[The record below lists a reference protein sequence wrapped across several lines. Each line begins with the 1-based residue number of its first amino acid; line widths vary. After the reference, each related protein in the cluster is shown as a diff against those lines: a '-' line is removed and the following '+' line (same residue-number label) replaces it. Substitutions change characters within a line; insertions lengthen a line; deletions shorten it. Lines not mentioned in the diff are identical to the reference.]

1 MPVLQLTL
9 EAEPPGAH
17 HRRGGGSVGGAAP
30 ARRGVRMRGPALAT
44 TSRQLQPQHPRRGL
58 LGAPPPPAQGLSSTS
73 SSTTTTT
80 TTTTASLGAG
90 SSLLRPTAAARKRA
104 PDEASL
110 RRQRKNDREDRRW
123 EEPSVAWVHTIR
135 PTAEDDA
142 AAQEGSSGER
152 QASLPVTEQQ
162 QNQLASL
169 VDHQHTGAAAGGA
182 RTTRTWRGRSAPS
195 KRRSGDGI
203 GC

>member
-1 MPVLQLTL
+1 
-9 EAEPPGAH
+9 
-17 HRRGGGSVGGAAP
+17 
-30 ARRGVRMRGPALAT
+30 MRGPALAT

-104 PDEASL
+104 QDEASL

-152 QASLPVTEQQ
+152 QASLPVTEEI
-162 QNQLASL
+162 LGICAK
-169 VDHQHTGAAAGGA
+169 AAGQLYCDDA
-182 RTTRTWRGRSAPS
+182 ADVCIELLCLSLRSS
-195 KRRSGDGI
+195 V
-203 GC
+203 CCVLCV